1 MSYET
6 RKLPKKTI
14 VIISIIIALGVFIF
28 IWLEVLKNQKFNE
41 VLSDLGHKDIKNLK
55 VVNRINVEDN
65 MTLIDK
71 LENGTRLNYEDG
83 VKLFDLDVLTLG
95 DYANKIRV
103 AKHQK
108 KTYFNINR
116 HINPTNICK
125 DVCQFCAYSASRKN
139 PDQYTLSHEEILET
153 VKNSSKNG
161 IKEVH
166 IVSAHNPHTG
176 LEWYMDIF
184 KKIKKDFPNIHI
196 KALTAAEIHFLST
209 QYNLSYEELIDTMIK
224 SGVDSM
230 PGGGA
235 EIFDEKV
242 RKRICGGKVSSEQ
255 WLEIHKLWHNKGKKS
270 NATMLFGHIETREN
284 RVDHI
289 LRLRELQ
296 DITGGFNA
304 FIPLV
309 FQTENNYLKVKEP
322 VTANEILKTY
332 SVSRIL
338 LDNIPNIKAYWA
350 TSTVKLALIAQEF
363 GANDVDG
370 TIEKESIQSAAG
382 AKSKHGVAQNEFVD
396 LIKNSGFIPVE
407 RDSVYNEL
415 KIY

>member
-1 MSYET
+1 E
-6 RKLPKKTI
+6 
-14 VIISIIIALGVFIF
+14 
-28 IWLEVLKNQKFNE
+28 
-41 VLSDLGHKDIKNLK
+41 
-55 VVNRINVEDN
+55 
-65 MTLIDK
+65 
-71 LENGTRLNYEDG
+71 
-83 VKLFDLDVLTLG
+83 
-95 DYANKIRV
+95 
-103 AKHQK
+103 KHGK

-139 PDQYTLSHEEILET
+139 PHQYTMSHEEILEI
-153 VKNSSKNG
+153 VKNSSKNN

-176 LEWYMDIF
+176 LKWYMDVF
-184 KKIKKDFPNIHI
+184 KLIKENYPNIHV

-209 QYNLSYEELIDTMIK
+209 EYKLSYQEIIDMMIEN
-224 SGVDSM
+224 GIDSM

-242 RKRICGGKVSSEQ
+242 RKRICGGKVTSAQ
-255 WLEIHKLWHNKGKKS
+255 WLEIHKLWHQKGRKS
-270 NATMLFGHIETREN
+270 NATMLFGHIESREH
-284 RVDHI
+284 RIDHI
-289 LRLRELQ
+289 LRLRNLQ
-296 DITGGFNA
+296 DETGGFNA

-309 FQTENNYLKVKEP
+309 YQTENNYLKVKEAL
-322 VTANEILKTY
+322 TGQEILKTY
-332 SVSRIL
+332 SIARIL

-370 TIEKESIQSAAG
+370 TIEKEAIQSAAG
-382 AKSKHGVAQNEFVD
+382 AKSANGIAQSEFVE

-407 RDSVYNEL
+407 RDSIYNEL
-415 KIY
+415 KVW

>member
-1 MSYET
+1 MN
-6 RKLPKKTI
+6 
-14 VIISIIIALGVFIF
+14 II
-28 IWLEVLKNQKFNE
+28 E
-41 VLSDLGHKDIKNLK
+41 
-55 VVNRINVEDN
+55 
-65 MTLIDK
+65 K
-71 LENGTRLNYEDG
+71 LENNERLQYEDAI
-83 VKLFDLDVLTLG
+83 KLYDLDFFTLAT
-95 DYANKIRV
+95 YANKIRTE
-103 AKHQK
+103 KHGK

-139 PDQYTLSHEEILET
+139 PHQYTMSHEEILEI
-153 VKNSSKNG
+153 VKNSSKNN

-176 LEWYMDIF
+176 LKWYMDVF
-184 KKIKKDFPNIHI
+184 KLIKENYPNIHV

-209 QYNLSYEELIDTMIK
+209 EYKLSYQEIIDMMIEN
-224 SGVDSM
+224 GIDSM

-242 RKRICGGKVSSEQ
+242 RKRICGGKVTSAQ
-255 WLEIHKLWHNKGKKS
+255 WLEIHKLWHQKGRKS
-270 NATMLFGHIETREN
+270 NATMLFGHIESREH
-284 RVDHI
+284 RIDHI
-289 LRLRELQ
+289 LRLRNLQ
-296 DITGGFNA
+296 DETGGFNA

-309 FQTENNYLKVKEP
+309 YQTENNYLKVKEAL
-322 VTANEILKTY
+322 TGQEILKTY
-332 SVSRIL
+332 SIARIL

-370 TIEKESIQSAAG
+370 TIEKEAIQSAAG
-382 AKSKHGVAQNEFVD
+382 AKSANGIAQSEFVE

-407 RDSVYNEL
+407 RDSIYNEL
-415 KIY
+415 KVW

>member
-1 MSYET
+1 MN
-6 RKLPKKTI
+6 
-14 VIISIIIALGVFIF
+14 II
-28 IWLEVLKNQKFNE
+28 E
-41 VLSDLGHKDIKNLK
+41 
-55 VVNRINVEDN
+55 
-65 MTLIDK
+65 K
-71 LENGTRLNYEDG
+71 LENNERLQYEDAI
-83 VKLFDLDVLTLG
+83 KLYDLDLFTLAT
-95 DYANKIRV
+95 YANKIRTE
-103 AKHQK
+103 KHGK

-139 PDQYTLSHEEILET
+139 PHQYTMSHEEILEI
-153 VKNSSKNG
+153 VKNSSKNN

-176 LEWYMDIF
+176 LKWYMDVF
-184 KKIKKDFPNIHI
+184 KLIKENYPNIHV

-209 QYNLSYEELIDTMIK
+209 EYKLSYQEIIDMMIEN
-224 SGVDSM
+224 GIDSI

-242 RKRICGGKVSSEQ
+242 RKRICGGKVTSAQ
-255 WLEIHKLWHNKGKKS
+255 WLEIHKLWHQKGRKS
-270 NATMLFGHIETREN
+270 NATMLFGHIESREH
-284 RVDHI
+284 RIDHI
-289 LRLRELQ
+289 LRLRNLQ
-296 DITGGFNA
+296 DETGGFNA

-309 FQTENNYLKVKEP
+309 YQTENNYLKVKEAL
-322 VTANEILKTY
+322 TGQEILKTY
-332 SVSRIL
+332 SIARIL

-370 TIEKESIQSAAG
+370 TIEKEAIQSAAG
-382 AKSKHGVAQNEFVD
+382 AKSANGIAQSEFVE

-407 RDSVYNEL
+407 RDSIYNEL
-415 KIY
+415 KVW